1 MEQKRLAR
9 EDWLRAARLALL
21 HGGPGAVRVE
31 KLARDLKVTKGSFY
45 WHFRD
50 RGDLLEALL
59 REWEEEKELL
69 QEALEQRDL
78 RRALASFFTELSR
91 RVVLSERGEWPSD
104 AAVFAWASVSPKIAG
119 RANREERKR
128 IRLMK
133 RWTSRPELAEYVY
146 MAYLGFLL
154 WRRRV
159 PAAARNF
166 RTLSEVSTRL
176 LLSAPANGGRAGK
189 GKEKA

>member
-1 MEQKRLAR
+1 MSR

-21 HGGPGAVRVE
+21 HGGPDAVRIE

-50 RGDLLEALL
+50 RSALLEGLL

-69 QEALEQRDL
+69 AEALAQRDL
-78 RRALASFFTELSR
+78 RRALADFFAELGR
-91 RVVLSERGEWPSD
+91 RVALSESGEWPSD
-104 AAVFAWASVSPKIAG
+104 AAIFAWASVSPRIAG

-166 RTLSEVSTRL
+166 RTLAEVSTRL
-176 LLSAPANGGRAGK
+176 LLSAPANGGRAARPK
-189 GKEKA
+189 GDA